1 MKTIIFDMFGVIA
14 IDPAANLMPFVKASL
29 PHYSDDEIE
38 EMWLEA
44 ARGEISSVE
53 FFSHLGF
60 SGDIERLEREY
71 LDTVEVDE
79 SFFEAAEKLKKEGFT
94 LALLSND
101 ISEWS
106 AYIRRKFALDK
117 YFDEIVISGDC
128 GLIKPDARIFG
139 CLLERLSESA
149 ENCVFIDDRVK
160 NLDAAKSLGMD
171 VILFSRNGKGYDGKS
186 ARSFSELYSILSD

>member
-14 IDPAANLMPFVKASL
+14 IDPAANLMPFVKASR
-29 PHYSDDEIE
+29 PHFSDDEIE
-38 EMWLEA
+38 EIWLEA
-44 ARGEISSVE
+44 ARGELSSCD
-53 FFSHLGF
+53 FFSRLGF

-79 SFFEAAEKLKKEGFT
+79 NFFETAERLKARGFR

-106 AYIRRKFALDK
+106 VYIRKKFALDK

-128 GLIKPDARIFG
+128 GLIKPDARIFKRV
-139 CLLERLSESA
+139 LERLSERA
-149 ENCVFIDDRVK
+149 ENCVFIDDRLK
-160 NLDAAKSLGMD
+160 NLEAAKSLGMD
-171 VILFSRNGKGYDGKS
+171 AILFCRNGKGS
-186 ARSFSELYSILSD
+186 AISTANSFSELYSMLSE